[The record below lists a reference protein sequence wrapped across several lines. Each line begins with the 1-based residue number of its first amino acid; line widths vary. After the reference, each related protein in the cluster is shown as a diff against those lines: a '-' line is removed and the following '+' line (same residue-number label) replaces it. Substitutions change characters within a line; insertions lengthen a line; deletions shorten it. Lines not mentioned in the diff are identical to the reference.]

1 MTNFISNY
9 TTITHY
15 LHQLTKKT
23 TPWFWIEH
31 HTDTMSK
38 LENVLHKAC
47 TLIYFD
53 SNKTTVINTDNSLVD
68 ISPVLTQE
76 GHVIQFTNQ
85 VCTPIELRYEQFETV
100 TKGM

>member
-1 MTNFISNY
+1 
-9 TTITHY
+9 
-15 LHQLTKKT
+15 
-23 TPWFWIEH
+23 
-31 HTDTMSK
+31 MSK
-38 LENVLHKAC
+38 LENALHKAC

-85 VCTPIELRYEQFETV
+85 VFTPIELRYEQFETV
-100 TKGM
+100 TNTGHVNTSTFIFCHTIYCLHCSQITGNSF